1 MKYTFLLNTHS
12 IKIKKKINN
21 LLKTKKISIMN
32 IFFSF
37 CKNKIFQ

>member
-21 LLKTKKISIMN
+21 LLKTKKN
-32 IFFSF
+32 IYNEYFSF
-37 CKNKIFQ
+37 FL